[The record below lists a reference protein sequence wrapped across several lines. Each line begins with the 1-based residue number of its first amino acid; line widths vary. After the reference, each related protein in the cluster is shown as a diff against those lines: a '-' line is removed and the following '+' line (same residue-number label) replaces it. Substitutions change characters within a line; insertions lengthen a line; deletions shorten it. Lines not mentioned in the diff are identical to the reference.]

1 MDYYQ
6 VKIRTAV
13 HNDIEE
19 FSDYIF
25 RHSFNR
31 EIASKVS
38 SKIYQTI
45 FSLSFMPYRFEE
57 YLEWYRRVILDWKYK
72 IIYRVEEETKKVII
86 IRIFRTEFE
95 ESVI

>member
-13 HNDIEE
+13 HNDIES

-25 RHSFNR
+25 RHSFSR
-31 EIASKVS
+31 EIANKIST
-38 SKIYQTI
+38 KIYQTI
-45 FSLSFMPYRFEE
+45 FSLAFMPYRFEE
-57 YLEWYRRVILDWKYK
+57 YIEWYRRVILDWKYK
-72 IIYRVEEETKKVII
+72 IIYRVEEKNKKVII
-86 IRIFRTEFE
+86 IRIFRTELS